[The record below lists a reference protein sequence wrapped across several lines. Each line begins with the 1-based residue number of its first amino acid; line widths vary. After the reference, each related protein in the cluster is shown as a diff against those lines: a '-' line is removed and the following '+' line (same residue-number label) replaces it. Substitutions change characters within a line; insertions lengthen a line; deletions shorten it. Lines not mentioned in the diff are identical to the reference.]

1 MAVSAVLV
9 LMLLCSVVFSFLT
22 GSSSALAAAVSQG
35 AQTGI
40 SLALSLSGVICLWSG
55 LSRVMEAI
63 GATRAL
69 ARLFRPLFRLLF
81 PEASRDDDTLGAI
94 GANFTAN
101 LLGLG
106 NAATPLGIVA
116 VKKLAAKTK
125 NGVATDELCRFI
137 VLNTA
142 SVQLLPVTVAAIR
155 AAAGAESAFDILP
168 CVWLTSLAA
177 VVAGEGAAFL
187 FGRWTRC

>member
-1 MAVSAVLV
+1 MAISIVLV
-9 LMLLCSVVFSFLT
+9 LMLLGSVICSFLT
-22 GSSSALAAAVSQG
+22 GSGQALAAAVSEG
-35 AQTGI
+35 ARAGI
-40 SLALSLSGVICLWSG
+40 ELSVSLAGVICLWSG
-55 LSRVMEAI
+55 LSRVMEAV
-63 GATRAL
+63 GANHFL

-81 PEASRDDDTLGAI
+81 PEASRDADTMGAI

-116 VKKLAAKTK
+116 VKKLALNAK
-125 NGVATDELCRFI
+125 NGIATDEMCRFI

-142 SVQLLPVTVAAIR
+142 SVQLLPVTVAALR
-155 AAAGAESAFDILP
+155 AAAGAAAPFDILP

-177 VVAGEGAAFL
+177 VTVGEGAAWL
-187 FGRWTRC
+187 FGRCRI